1 MPWPRALTGAVGLRS
16 EMSSNSVPRPD
27 EPPARARGGPQVS
40 QAVARQDDAIYQNDQ
55 LVAKTLEAEVDPGA
69 KDIRFGELY
78 ESDRLLLPDECE
90 YQKYR
95 ILVQKI
101 SFASRLD
108 RNAPHKG
115 RVLRGVVAEILGYRE
130 Q

>member
-1 MPWPRALTGAVGLRS
+1 
-16 EMSSNSVPRPD
+16 MSSNSAAKPNG
-27 EPPARARGGPQVS
+27 PPANANVGLEVS
-40 QAVARQDDAIYQNDQ
+40 AAVARQDDAIYQNGQ
-55 LVAKTLEAEVDPGA
+55 PVARTLEAEVDLEA
-69 KDIRFGELY
+69 KEIRFGELY

-95 ILVQKI
+95 ILVRRVA
-101 SFASRLD
+101 FASRLD
-108 RNAPHKG
+108 KNAPHKR